1 MGSLKWNDPNDN
13 DNNNIYNNNKMIII
27 IIIIIIMIIIMMMMM
42 MITITHD
49 LYGISWWF
57 YKLLRSWLVCQLV
70 FLCLIGR
77 QRHRKMD

>member
-27 IIIIIIMIIIMMMMM
+27 IIIIMMMMM

-49 LYGISWWF
+49 LYGSGFISFYVLGWF
-57 YKLLRSWLVCQLV
+57 VNWYFCV
-70 FLCLIGR
+70 
-77 QRHRKMD
+77 

>member
-27 IIIIIIMIIIMMMMM
+27 IIIMMMMMM

-49 LYGISWWF
+49 LYGISKWF